1 MRQAKRQ
8 IRTYSADVE
17 LVAER
22 RKHIV
27 HYAMRLFARNG
38 YERTTMEEVLHS
50 CGMSKGALYHYV
62 GSKEDI
68 LALAIEDASLR
79 QAATLDALSE
89 RVAYISAADALKET
103 IATYLNLIDDLY
115 DAQKV
120 LERET
125 LSVPRYYRLKALN
138 NSIRVRHFFERVL
151 QKGVDSGEFQVPN
164 VSFMAYLLCSAC
176 LAWTGRKWLLG
187 RRYSLSEYRNEVAG
201 CALKM
206 VRAETA

>member
-1 MRQAKRQ
+1 MRQAKHE
-8 IRTYSADVE
+8 IRTYSADTA

-27 HYAMRLFARNG
+27 QHALRLFARKG
-38 YERTTMEEVLHS
+38 YDRTTMDEVLNS

-68 LALAIEDASLR
+68 LALAIEDASRR
-79 QAATLDALSE
+79 QAVALDALSE
-89 RVAYISAADALKET
+89 KIAYINTADALGEA
-103 IATYLNLIDDLY
+103 IRAYLELIDNLY
-115 DAQKV
+115 DTQRV

-125 LSVPRYYRLKALN
+125 FSIPRYYRIKVLN
-138 NSIRVRHFFERVL
+138 NGIRVRQFFEGIL

-164 VSFMAYLLCSAC
+164 VSFMAYFLCSAC

-187 RRYSLSEYRNEVAG
+187 KRYSLSDYRREVTETT
-201 CALKM
+201 LKTVM
-206 VRAETA
+206 PVLA